1 MLGQVLL
8 FPHALHVLLTY
19 VIDLPSSLP
28 SGTLTVYETFI
39 VLCTSLH
46 LRS

>member
-19 VIDLPSSLP
+19 VIDLPS
-28 SGTLTVYETFI
+28 GTLTVYETFI